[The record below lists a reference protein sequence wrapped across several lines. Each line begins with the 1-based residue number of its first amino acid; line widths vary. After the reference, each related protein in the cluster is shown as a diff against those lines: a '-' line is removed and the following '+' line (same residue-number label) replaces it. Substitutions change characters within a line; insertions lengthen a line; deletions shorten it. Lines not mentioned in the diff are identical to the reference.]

1 MGKLLFEVN
10 IPGRVRIKKNGRRYI
25 GKGKNIPSALY
36 VVWEKNSAI
45 DVLRAIPAYRQN
57 LPIKEPCRAE
67 FEFHFKNFQNEA
79 DTSNCVEGPQDL
91 LQKVGVIENDKLIV
105 EFTAKKIIGLTEC
118 TIIRLFKLDAEAQK
132 SFVKKQGRN

>member
-1 MGKLLFEVN
+1 MNDLLFEVK
-10 IPGRVRIKKNGRRYI
+10 IPGRVRIKKNGRRHI

-45 DVLRAIPAYRQN
+45 DVLRAIPAYRKN

-105 EFTAKKIIGLTEC
+105 EFTAKKIMGLTEC
-118 TIIRLFKLDAEAQK
+118 TIIRLFKLDAETQK
-132 SFVKKQGRN
+132 SFVKKQGRS